1 MLPCYINARILQ
13 KNRNGSLEFGAHP
26 DNKQQ
31 WRNSKMLTRG
41 VYNKNTFPKTTLKNV
56 QNLLPSDLLFVCKIF

>member
-1 MLPCYINARILQ
+1 MLPCYINARFLQ

-26 DNKQQ
+26 DTKQQ

-41 VYNKNTFPKTTLKNV
+41 V
-56 QNLLPSDLLFVCKIF
+56 